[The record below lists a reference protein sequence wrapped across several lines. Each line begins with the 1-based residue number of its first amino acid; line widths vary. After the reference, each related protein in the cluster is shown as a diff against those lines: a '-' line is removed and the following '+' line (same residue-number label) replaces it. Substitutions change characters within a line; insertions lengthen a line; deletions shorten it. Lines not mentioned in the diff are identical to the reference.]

1 MRTPRILAS
10 IAILGLG
17 LAACE
22 DAKDAATAPVPSEAP
37 AAASALTP
45 SAGPNLAQAINSQI
59 ASVCKAYRKAATQAK
74 ADLEKSPNDEQLKA
88 DVAAYDAVI
97 DDACN

>member
-1 MRTPRILAS
+1 MRTYRVLAV
-10 IAILGLG
+10 IAFVG

-22 DAKDAATAPVPSEAP
+22 DDKAQPVAP
-37 AAASALTP
+37 APTEPTPAASALTP
-45 SAGPNLAQAINSQI
+45 TGGPNLAQQINSQI

-74 ADLEKSPNDEQLKA
+74 ADLAKSPDDEQLKA

-97 DDACN
+97 DDACT

>member
-1 MRTPRILAS
+1 MRTYRVLVTVGFI
-10 IAILGLG
+10 GLI
-17 LAACE
+17 ACE
-22 DAKDAATAPVPSEAP
+22 DDKPQPVAPTAADAP

-45 SAGPNLAQAINSQI
+45 TSGPNLAQQINSQI

-74 ADLEKSPNDEQLKA
+74 ADLAKNPDDEQLKA

-97 DDACN
+97 DDACT

>member
-1 MRTPRILAS
+1 MRTSRVLATV
-10 IAILGLG
+10 AFVG

-22 DAKDAATAPVPSEAP
+22 DDKPQPAAPTAAESTP

-45 SAGPNLAQAINSQI
+45 TSGPNLAQQINSQI

-74 ADLEKSPNDEQLKA
+74 ADLAKSPDDEQLKA
-88 DVAAYDAVI
+88 DVDAYDAVI
-97 DDACN
+97 KDACT

>member
-1 MRTPRILAS
+1 MRTPRVLAS
-10 IAILGLG
+10 LAVLGL
-17 LAACE
+17 LACE
-22 DAKDAATAPVPSEAP
+22 DAKNQPVATAPTEAP
-37 AAASALTP
+37 SAASALTP

-74 ADLEKSPNDEQLKA
+74 ADLAKSPNDAQLQA
-88 DVAAYDAVI
+88 DVEAYDAVI

>member
-1 MRTPRILAS
+1 MRTPRVLAT
-10 IAILGLG
+10 IAVLGL
-17 LAACE
+17 LACE
-22 DAKDAATAPVPSEAP
+22 DAKNQPVAPAPTEAP
-37 AAASALTP
+37 SAASALSP

-74 ADLEKSPNDEQLKA
+74 ADLAKTPNAAQLQA
-88 DVAAYDAVI
+88 DVEAYDAVI

>member
-1 MRTPRILAS
+1 MRTARVLLAP
-10 IAILGLG
+10 IAFVGL
-17 LAACE
+17 LACE
-22 DAKDAATAPVPSEAP
+22 DAKTPATAPVPTEGP
-37 AAASALTP
+37 AEASALTP
-45 SAGPNLAQAINSQI
+45 SGGPNLAQAINSQI

-74 ADLEKSPNDEQLKA
+74 ADLAKTPNDDQLKA